1 MILCV
6 GEILADMVGSVRDE
20 TVFYERKAGGAPFNV
35 ACASVQFGAKASFVG
50 SVGDDLIGRFL
61 DDYAHHRGL
70 ENCLIRVDSCR
81 NTTLAFVE
89 LNESGDRSF
98 CFYRHGTAD
107 YYLPEIPEAMF
118 AEASIVHIG
127 SLMLST
133 AEGLAY
139 AKALTNTAHRY
150 GIPVSFDVNYRSDI
164 FRDEATAVATYRQLL
179 ALVDIVKFSDDEVR
193 IFTEEYLQSDLREK
207 LIFVTLGKN
216 GAEWRYRGKSH
227 RLPTIDLKPVDTTGA
242 GDAFYAGVL
251 SRLDGKPL
259 ATLTDEVLDEALRF
273 GNVTGAL
280 NTLGHGAIDC
290 LPTLPEIENALKFY
304 R

>member
-6 GEILADMVGSVRDE
+6 GEILADMVGSVRDG

-35 ACASVQFGAKASFVG
+35 ACAAVQFGARASFVG

-61 DDYAHHRGL
+61 NAYAHRRGL
-70 ENCLIRVDSCR
+70 ETCLIRTDPRR

-89 LNESGDRSF
+89 LDESGDRSF

-107 YYLPEIPEAMF
+107 YYLPEIPE
-118 AEASIVHIG
+118 ELLSGASIVHIG

-139 AKALTNTAHRY
+139 ARALANTAHRR

-164 FRDEATAVATYRQLL
+164 FRDEETAVATYRQLL
-179 ALVDIVKFSDDEVR
+179 SLVDIVKFSDDEVR
-193 IFTEEYLQSDLREK
+193 IFTEEYLQRDLGDK
-207 LIFVTLGKN
+207 LVFVTLGKN
-216 GAEWRYRGKSH
+216 GAEWRYRGETH
-227 RLPTIDLKPVDTTGA
+227 RLPTINLKPVDTTGA

-259 ATLTDEVLDEALRF
+259 ATLTGDTLDEALRF

-290 LPTLPEIENALKFY
+290 LPTLPEIENALRFY

>member
-1 MILCV
+1 M
-6 GEILADMVGSVRDE
+6 
-20 TVFYERKAGGAPFNV
+20 
-35 ACASVQFGAKASFVG
+35 
-50 SVGDDLIGRFL
+50 
-61 DDYAHHRGL
+61 
-70 ENCLIRVDSCR
+70 
-81 NTTLAFVE
+81 
-89 LNESGDRSF
+89 
-98 CFYRHGTAD
+98 
-107 YYLPEIPEAMF
+107 
-118 AEASIVHIG
+118 
-127 SLMLST
+127 
-133 AEGLAY
+133 
-139 AKALTNTAHRY
+139 
-150 GIPVSFDVNYRSDI
+150 
-164 FRDEATAVATYRQLL
+164 ATYRQLL

-193 IFTEEYLQSDLREK
+193 IFTEEYLQSDLWEK